1 MVRCGGRP
9 SRYGA
14 VASSPERPVYMSSP
28 SSANQSEY
36 TACLI
41 IIGNEILSG
50 RTRDANLQYLAEKLN
65 GWGVRLREARV
76 IPDVEST
83 IMETLN
89 HCRETFDYVFTTGG
103 IGPTHDDITAA
114 SVAKAFGVGL
124 VKDQKSFDLMAA
136 RFENPGDFNES
147 RQKMCFVP
155 DGAVTIDNSVS
166 IAPGFQMENVFVL
179 AGVPSIMRAM
189 VDTLQNRLVGG
200 APVQS
205 TSVGCHLPEG
215 AIAQGLSD
223 IQDRWPDID
232 VGSYPFYKEG
242 KFGTSLVLRGTD
254 SADLVAAQQAVE
266 DMIVQ
271 LGGVPFTDAE

>member
-1 MVRCGGRP
+1 M
-9 SRYGA
+9 A
-14 VASSPERPVYMSSP
+14 ET
-28 SSANQSEY
+28 QKDY

-50 RTRDANLQYLAEKLN
+50 RTRDANLQYLADRLN
-65 GWGVRLREARV
+65 GWGVRMREARV
-76 IPDVEST
+76 IPDVEQT
-83 IMETLN
+83 IVDTVN

-114 SVAKAFGVGL
+114 SLAKAFGVAL

-136 RFENPGDFNES
+136 RFDDPADFNEA
-147 RQKMCFVP
+147 RQKMCFIP
-155 DGAVTIDNSVS
+155 EGATTIDNSVS
-166 IAPGFQMENVFVL
+166 IAPGFQIGNVFVL

-205 TSVGCHLPEG
+205 RSIGCHLPEG
-215 AIAQGLSD
+215 AVAQGLSD

-232 VGSYPFYKEG
+232 IGSYPFYKDG

-254 SADLVAAQQAVE
+254 PGDLADASNAVE

-271 LGGVPFTDAE
+271 LGGIPFADGD

>member
-1 MVRCGGRP
+1 MPDTKR
-9 SRYGA
+9 
-14 VASSPERPVYMSSP
+14 
-28 SSANQSEY
+28 EY

-50 RTRDANLQYLAEKLN
+50 RTRDANLQYLADRLN
-65 GWGVRLREARV
+65 GWGVRMREARV
-76 IPDVEST
+76 IPDVEQT
-83 IMETLN
+83 IVDTVN
-89 HCRETFDYVFTTGG
+89 HCREMFDYVFTTGG

-114 SVAKAFGVGL
+114 SLAKAFGVGL
-124 VKDQKSFDLMAA
+124 VKDRKSFDLMAA
-136 RFENPGDFNES
+136 RFDNPADFNES
-147 RQKMCFVP
+147 RQKMCFIP
-155 DGAVTIDNSVS
+155 EGATTIENAVS
-166 IAPGFQMENVFVL
+166 IAPGFQIGNVFVL

-205 TSVGCHLPEG
+205 RSVGCHLPEG

-232 VGSYPFYKEG
+232 IGSYPFYKDG

-254 SADLVAAQQAVE
+254 PGDLDDARSAVE

-271 LGGVPFTDAE
+271 LGGIPFVDED